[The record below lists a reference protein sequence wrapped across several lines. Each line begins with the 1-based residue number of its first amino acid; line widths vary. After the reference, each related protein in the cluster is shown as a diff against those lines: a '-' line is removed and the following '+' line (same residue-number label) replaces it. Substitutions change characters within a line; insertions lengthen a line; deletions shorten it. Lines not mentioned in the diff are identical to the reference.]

1 MAPRGFWLTLALLV
15 LLALPAKANAQASL
29 TPENAN
35 PAHFASTAS
44 TDTAAPPKYEFDGF
58 VRVRYQESF
67 VWVAPRTRAIVARD
81 YPQPSAAEAAINAI
95 RDTVREHDG
104 FAMSRA
110 DLSLAA
116 RPNPHLRGE
125 VRLDFA
131 RLLSSEE
138 VSDTVREFYAEWTPA
153 RPVALVAG
161 VFAAPFSLHE
171 LFESHAF
178 ELSPES
184 PSHEFLEH
192 MRYYGRDV
200 GVMLRLAPFAR
211 ADALRLDLAALD
223 GGATGAQDY
232 RGPGL
237 LNARLTGEP
246 LEHLRLEAAASV
258 RPRPIQAWWEEFRY
272 RYRAYDSGTTLEAN
286 AAFSFSHFTARVEW
300 MAGQRSDNDVQ
311 VPLAFRRG
319 NARSF
324 QAIWGMV
331 AARFPV
337 RRLTLVPAFSGEW
350 IDMDAE
356 HPNAG
361 QLLHLSAGFSV
372 EFPGKVRALC
382 ELARHLVEPGTKNFS
397 FDIVRYDTDRTTG
410 TLQLQMEL

>member
-1 MAPRGFWLTLALLV
+1 MVARGSWLALALL
-15 LLALPAKANAQASL
+15 ASSANARAQAPEAPVIASAPHR
-29 TPENAN
+29 TPTPSAE
-35 PAHFASTAS
+35 TA
-44 TDTAAPPKYEFDGF
+44 TPPQYQLDAF

-67 VWVAPRTRAIVARD
+67 VWVSPRTHAIIARD
-81 YPQPSAAEAAINAI
+81 YPQPSATEAALNAL
-95 RDTVREHDG
+95 RDTAREHDG
-104 FAMSRA
+104 FALARA

-116 RPNPHLRGE
+116 HPNPHLRGE

-138 VSDTVREFYAEWTPA
+138 VSDTVRELYGEWTPA
-153 RPVALVAG
+153 RGLALVAG
-161 VFAAPFSLHE
+161 AFAAPFSLHE

-192 MRYYGRDV
+192 LRYYGRDV
-200 GVMLRLAPFAR
+200 GVMVRLAPLAK
-211 ADALRLDLAALD
+211 ADALQLDLAALD

-237 LNARLTGEP
+237 FNARLSGEP
-246 LEHLRLEAAASV
+246 LKHLRLEAAASV
-258 RPRPIQAWWEEFRY
+258 RPRPIRAWWEEFRY
-272 RYRAYDSGTTLEAN
+272 RYQAYDSGTALEAN
-286 AAFSFSHFTARVEW
+286 AAFSLSHFTVRAEW
-300 MAGQRSDNDVQ
+300 MAGQRTDNDVQ

-319 NARSF
+319 AAHSF

-331 AARFPV
+331 AAHFPV
-337 RRLTLVPAFSGEW
+337 RRLTLVPALSGEW
-350 IDMDAE
+350 IDTDPE
-356 HPNAG
+356 HPYVG
-361 QLLHLSAGFSV
+361 QILHLSAGISV

-382 ELARHLVEPGTKNFS
+382 ELSRHLVEAGTRNFS